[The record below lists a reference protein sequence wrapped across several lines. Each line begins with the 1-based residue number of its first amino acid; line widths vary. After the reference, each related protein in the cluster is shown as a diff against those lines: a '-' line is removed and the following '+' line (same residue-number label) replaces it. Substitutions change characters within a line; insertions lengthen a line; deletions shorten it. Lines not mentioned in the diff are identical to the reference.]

1 MIKKFTRRTLL
12 ALTAAALAAPVY
24 ADDMMTLRFSSPA
37 SETDQRSIA
46 LAEVF
51 APAVAAFATYE
62 PHYNASL
69 IAQGSE
75 LESIVSGDLEMSIT
89 SAQELAQFFPEFS
102 IFATGYVH
110 QDAAHQVAVFNDPL
124 MDAFKQTAEDELGVK
139 LLAVMYLGQRHVNLR
154 QTKEELT
161 VSTPADLAGVNL
173 RMPGT
178 DAWQFLGKALGAN
191 PTPMAFTEVYTAL
204 QTGSVDGQDNP
215 LPTVVDA
222 KFYEVTNQIVL
233 TSHLVDLNYVAFSKV
248 VWDELSE
255 GQQATVQAA
264 ADAAAE
270 SGRAMQLEKE
280 TSLVSFLTENGL
292 EIYAPDLS
300 AFRTHV
306 QGQYAG
312 SELAASWPEG
322 VLEKINSLGN

>member
-1 MIKKFTRRTLL
+1 MST
-12 ALTAAALAAPVY
+12 
-24 ADDMMTLRFSSPA
+24 PA

-51 APAVAAFATYE
+51 APAVAEFATYE
-62 PHYNASL
+62 PHYNGSL
-69 IAQGSE
+69 IKQGSE
-75 LESIVSGDLEMSIT
+75 LETIASGDLEMSIT
-89 SAQELAQFFPEFS
+89 SAQELGQFFPEFT

-110 QDAAHQVAVFNDPL
+110 QNAAHQVAVFNDPL
-124 MDAFKQTAEDELGVK
+124 MESFKQKVEDELGVK

-154 QTKEELT
+154 QTKDELT
-161 VSTPADLAGVNL
+161 VMTPADLAGVNL

-178 DAWQFLGKALGAN
+178 DAWQFLGSALGAN

-222 KFYEVTNQIVL
+222 KFYEVTNQIAL
-233 TSHLVDLNYVAFSKV
+233 TSHLVDLNYVAFSKA
-248 VWDELSE
+248 VWDGLSAD
-255 GQQATVQAA
+255 QQATVQAA
-264 ADAAAE
+264 AEAAAE
-270 SGRAMQLEKE
+270 SGRQKQLEKE
-280 TSLVSFLTENGL
+280 ANLVSFLTEQGL
-292 EIYAPDLS
+292 EVYEPDLK
-300 AFRTHV
+300 AFRDHV

-322 VLEKINSLGN
+322 VLDKINALGN